1 MPAATEG
8 EIETHSA
15 KGGGDIEAAAD
26 FVLGFQNEKDDRL
39 TCKILKNRNG
49 PGGGKFLVE
58 IDRTALQFNDMATYA
73 VEAPKKNERH
83 PF

>member
-26 FVLGFQNEKDDRL
+26 FVLGIQNEKDDRL

-49 PGGGKFLVE
+49 PSGGKFLVD
-58 IDRTALQFNDMATYA
+58 IDRTALQFKEMTTYV
-73 VEAPKKNERH
+73 VEALMKNERH